1 MNGYEDLRQIKTRI
15 QAVTNILLHE
25 SSGKLL
31 HSMKIDL
38 ATQKTVFCKKKYR
51 VFQYILS
58 KLCIN
63 ICDLSIKGL
72 AWILCSHDSLVKR
85 QLQ

>member
-25 SSGKLL
+25 FIRKT
-31 HSMKIDL
+31 L
-38 ATQKTVFCKKKYR
+38 AFYENKSRDSKNCFLQEKNTECCS
-51 VFQYILS
+51 IPIS

-63 ICDLSIKGL
+63 IHICDLSIKGL
-72 AWILCSHDSLVKR
+72 A
-85 QLQ
+85 